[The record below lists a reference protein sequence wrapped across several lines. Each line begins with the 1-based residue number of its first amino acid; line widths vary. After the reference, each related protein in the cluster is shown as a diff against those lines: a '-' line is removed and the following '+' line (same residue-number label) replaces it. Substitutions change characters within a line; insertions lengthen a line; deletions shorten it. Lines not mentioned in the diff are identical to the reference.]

1 MKGEKCEKFP
11 NLSLF
16 PKKRSSILQYVSF
29 QNSLNI
35 TFSIRLKRGWSLV
48 LEESFKKNENTEIEI
63 EAKNRANCYD
73 FKPLTMRYI
82 TIHRVF
88 VRHYSL

>member
-1 MKGEKCEKFP
+1 MQF
-11 NLSLF
+11 
-16 PKKRSSILQYVSF
+16 VSF

-35 TFSIRLKRGWSLV
+35 TFSIRLKRGRRLV
-48 LEESFKKNENTEIEI
+48 VEESFKKNKNTETEL

-82 TIHRVF
+82 AIHIVF
-88 VRHYSL
+88 VGHYSL

>member
-1 MKGEKCEKFP
+1 MQF
-11 NLSLF
+11 
-16 PKKRSSILQYVSF
+16 VSF

-35 TFSIRLKRGWSLV
+35 TFSIRLTRGRRLV
-48 LEESFKKNENTEIEI
+48 VEESFKKNKNTETEI
-63 EAKNRANCYD
+63 EAKNRRNCYD

-82 TIHRVF
+82 AIHTVF